1 MFYDVFTKF
10 AKSEISFVMSDFPHG
25 TTRFP
30 KDGFSGQFIF
40 EDFSI
45 IFKENAKLHQNLTRY
60 SGYFTCVPMYI
71 YGNISLNYS

>member
-45 IFKENAKLHQNLTRY
+45 IFQENAKLHQNLTRY
-60 SGYFTCVPMYI
+60 SGTLRVYLCTFMV
-71 YGNISLNYS
+71 ISR